1 MKAITTRFGKKQLK
15 LKKLRKDRQKSKL
28 DFEKLKAKVKI
39 KEEYISEIRNSYQAL
54 AEVKDAD
61 KKWNTSKK
69 GMTLATKKACSS
81 TEKKPKQK
89 WMIKEI

>member
-1 MKAITTRFGKKQLK
+1 MKAIKTRFGKKQLK

-28 DFEKLKAKVKI
+28 DFEKLKAKVKS

-54 AEVKDAD
+54 AEVKDVD

-69 GMTLATKKACSS
+69 V
-81 TEKKPKQK
+81 
-89 WMIKEI
+89 